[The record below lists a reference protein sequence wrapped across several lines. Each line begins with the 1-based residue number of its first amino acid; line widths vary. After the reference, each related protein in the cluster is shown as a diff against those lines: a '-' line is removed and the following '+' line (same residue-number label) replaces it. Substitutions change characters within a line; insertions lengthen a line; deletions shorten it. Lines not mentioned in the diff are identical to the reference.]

1 MDMTDSVPRKATEKE
16 DATLLWQSTTGAAA
30 EWQQTSEFLV
40 SISDTELL
48 QDKEERTLFL

>member
-1 MDMTDSVPRKATEKE
+1 MDMTDSVPRKAMEKE